1 MAVKTYQ
8 AYTMSEALA
17 AAKRDLGVDA
27 VILETRSFRRGGFLG
42 LAKKT
47 IFELTAA
54 EADRAELSYANDADG
69 ALRPVKRAARQAYA
83 RAGRRAS
90 SDETR
95 RAEPKLKGHLRTR
108 RLAQALVEA
117 HDRRRRGEVEAPVP
131 AIDCGPKSSTPQDS
145 AHTGAVESSMCDQPE
160 PVPALVGGACRET
173 VTSPAHAPNACDTL
187 DDAGG
192 SAGDSP
198 TIVCEPKLMARR
210 FILTPAAGA
219 GLSVSRACLTG
230 GLGHR
235 RDREHRDTPRLFDE
249 TASRGRDADV
259 LRRESGSEASRSM
272 QGELAAIKQ
281 MVGQVLQH
289 QVRSP
294 ARPIPSMPAKLFDLY
309 LGLLSQ
315 DLSEE
320 IADQIVEEV
329 REALSAGELDDE
341 ARVRR
346 AVLDRLAAFVPT
358 ADSAVA
364 PVSPDGRP
372 LTIALIGP
380 TGVGKTTTLAKL
392 AASFKLRHRRR
403 VGLVTC
409 DTYRIAAVDQLRTYA
424 NIIGLPLEVAL
435 TPAEMRQAVHC
446 LRDCDVILI
455 DTAGR
460 GQKDCGKLREL
471 KSCLAAAD
479 PHEVHLVLASTASEK
494 VLLQEAEAFA
504 EVGADKVVLTKLD
517 EAVSFGLLIN
527 VIQKIGKQ
535 LSFITTGQEVPDHIE
550 VGRPQ
555 RLAELVLGAEIHE

>member
-27 VILETRSFRRGGFLG
+27 VILETRSFKRGGFLG

-54 EADRAELSYANDADG
+54 EADRAELSYANDAAG

-83 RAGRRAS
+83 QTGRRAS

-95 RAEPKLKGHLRTR
+95 RPEPKLKGHLRTR
-108 RLAQALVEA
+108 RLAQAMVEA
-117 HDRRRRGEVEAPVP
+117 HDRRRRGKAEAPVP
-131 AIDCGPKSSTPQDS
+131 AIARDPKSSTSQDS
-145 AHTGAVESSMCDQPE
+145 ALTGVVGPSMCDQPE
-160 PVPALVGGACRET
+160 PVAAPVGGECRET
-173 VTSPAHAPNACDTL
+173 VTSPARAPNACDTL
-187 DDAGG
+187 QGVGG

-198 TIVCEPKLMARR
+198 TIVCEPKPVARR

-219 GLSVSRACLTG
+219 GLSASRGSLIG

-235 RDREHRDTPRLFDE
+235 PDREHRDTPRLFDE

-259 LRRESGSEASRSM
+259 LGRESGSEASSM

-294 ARPIPSMPAKLFDLY
+294 GRSIPSMPAKLFDLY
-309 LGLLSQ
+309 LALLSQ

-329 REALSAGELDDE
+329 REALSAAELDDE
-341 ARVRR
+341 GTVRR

-392 AASFKLRHRRR
+392 AASFKLTHRRR

-435 TPAEMRQAVHC
+435 TPAEMKQAVHS
-446 LRDCDVILI
+446 LRNCDVILI

-460 GQKDCGKLREL
+460 GQKDTGKLQEL

-479 PHEVHLVLASTASEK
+479 PHEIHLVLASTASEK

-527 VIQKIGKQ
+527 VIQKVGKQ

-550 VGRPQ
+550 VGRPG
-555 RLAELVLGAEIHE
+555 RLAELVLGAEIHG